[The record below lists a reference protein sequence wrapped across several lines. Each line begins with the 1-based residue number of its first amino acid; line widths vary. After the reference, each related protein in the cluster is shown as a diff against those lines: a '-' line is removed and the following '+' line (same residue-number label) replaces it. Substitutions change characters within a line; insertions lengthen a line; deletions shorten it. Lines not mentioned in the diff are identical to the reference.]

1 MKEVVAIG
9 SSENVM
15 LFQSVG
21 IQAYIISDETLLKET
36 IDELAKETKIIFVG
50 EALEP
55 LMIDIK
61 KKYEDRAYPIIVS
74 IPMEGIKSHLG
85 LEKLKKDV
93 EKAVGISIF

>member
-1 MKEVVAIG
+1 
-9 SSENVM
+9 
-15 LFQSVG
+15 VG
-21 IQAYIISDETLLKET
+21 IKAYVISDETLLKQT

-55 LMIDIK
+55 LMVDIK
-61 KKYEDRAYPIIVS
+61 KKYEDQAYPIIVS
-74 IPMEGIKSHLG
+74 IPMDGIKSNLG

>member
-1 MKEVVAIG
+1 MKDIVAIG

-21 IQAYIISDETLLKET
+21 IKAYVISDETLLKQT

-55 LMIDIK
+55 LMVDIK
-61 KKYEDRAYPIIVS
+61 KKYEDQAYPIIVC
-74 IPMEGIKSHLG
+74 IPMDGIKSNLG

>member
-1 MKEVVAIG
+1 MKDIVAIG

-21 IQAYIISDETLLKET
+21 IKAYVISDETLLKQT

-55 LMIDIK
+55 LMVDIK
-61 KKYEDRAYPIIVS
+61 KKYEDQAYPIIVF
-74 IPMEGIKSHLG
+74 IPMDGIKSNLG

>member
-36 IDELAKETKIIFVG
+36 IDKLANETKIIFVG

-55 LMIDIK
+55 LMTDIK
-61 KKYEDRAYPIIVS
+61 KKYEDRTYPIIVS
-74 IPMEGIKSHLG
+74 IPMEGIKSSLG